1 MRKTFK
7 TFDRF
12 NAVLINW
19 EIRLIMSRLF
29 LNYFMQHN
37 LGPER
42 LDRGPR
48 REEEVRRRGQSMIFE
63 RGRQFGTAKKDLK
76 SSSMQSIC
84 SLTV

>member
-1 MRKTFK
+1 MSGKMFK
-7 TFDRF
+7 GVKYNKQREG
-12 NAVLINW
+12 VK
-19 EIRLIMSRLF
+19 RLF

-48 REEEVRRRGQSMIFE
+48 REEEVPRRGQSMIFE